1 MADKKRVYRNTTN
14 QTLNLMG
21 FGVVEP
27 GQEIT
32 TDEEINNSNF
42 EEVKQPKPKK

>member
-1 MADKKRVYRNTTN
+1 MADKKRVYRNKTN

-27 GQEIT
+27 GQEIEA
-32 TDEEINNSNF
+32 DEDINNPNF
-42 EEVKQPKPKK
+42 EEVKPSKQKK